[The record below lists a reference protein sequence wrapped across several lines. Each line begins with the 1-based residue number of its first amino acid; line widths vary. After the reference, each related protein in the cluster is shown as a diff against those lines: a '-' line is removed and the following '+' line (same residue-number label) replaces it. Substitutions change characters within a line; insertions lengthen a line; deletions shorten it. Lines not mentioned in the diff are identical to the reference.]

1 MSTKAT
7 KEVLAK
13 ARNGMMMA
21 GAGFGLMLA
30 SPLFYFAANQAFTT
44 TPEHAR
50 GIVGK
55 WTDEDGEVTLAV
67 SPRNMAKFSN
77 FPGLGTGM
85 GAVRWTD
92 GGMEVGWPIKG
103 YAQVN
108 VDAWPSADDAE
119 APSDGS
125 DRLVANGVELSRDGD
140 RS

>member
-50 GIVGK
+50 GVVGK
-55 WTDEDGEVTLAV
+55 WTAEDGEVTLAV

-85 GAVRWTD
+85 GAVRWTAD
-92 GGMEVGWPIKG
+92 GMEVGWPVKG
-103 YAQVN
+103 YVPVK
-108 VDAWPSADDAE
+108 VDAWPAGGDAE
-119 APSDGS
+119 APADSA
-125 DRLVANGVELSRDGD
+125 DRLVANGLELSRDGD